1 MLAAPSTIGAQKL
14 LDRYPGWTPR
24 LILTEALRRENVRV
38 TAWPFADEI
47 SGMLWYYKER
57 PVIALNKGHS
67 RRRRLFTAAHE
78 YAHHLLGH
86 GGGFFCGE
94 FLRTRDPRELEAN
107 EFAAELL
114 MPEAR
119 VTRLAEKGLSAAR
132 IALALGVSRE
142 AMEWRLKLLGLADRL
157 PPPRQARWGL

>member
-1 MLAAPSTIGAQKL
+1 MLATPASLEAKRL

-24 LILTEALRRENVRV
+24 LILTEVLRREKVRA

-47 SGMLWYYKER
+47 SGMLWYYKDR

-78 YAHHLLGH
+78 LAHHLLGH

-94 FLRTRDPRELEAN
+94 FLRARDPREIAAN

-114 MPEAR
+114 MPMAQ
-119 VTRLAEKGLSAAR
+119 VTRLADKGLSAAR

-142 AMEWRLKLLGLADRL
+142 AMEWRLKLLGLTDRL